1 LVLLESGKM
10 PLDSESRWRLVRKEK
25 AKKVEAQASVED
37 IKLRP
42 VTEADMKQIAEIYNY
57 YVVNSVVTFDI
68 EPTTESTWLEK
79 FEYLNSLELPF
90 IVAESASG
98 TIFGFA
104 YVAPWRQK
112 AAYRRTVEDTIYLR
126 PAAIGKRI
134 GTKLLA
140 ELIEKSRASGVREIV
155 AVISDKGA
163 DPSIALHEAFGF
175 KKQGHLAKVGFK
187 FNRWLGTVLLQ
198 KSL

>member
-1 LVLLESGKM
+1 M
-10 PLDSESRWRLVRKEK
+10 PLDSESRWRLVRKLK
-25 AKKVEAQASVED
+25 SREAEASPTALD
-37 IKLRP
+37 TLTLRP
-42 VTEADMKQIAEIYNY
+42 ATLSDIAQIADIYNY

-68 EPTTESTWLEK
+68 EQTTKIYWQEK
-79 FEYLNSLELPF
+79 LDYLQNLGLPF
-90 IVAESASG
+90 IVAESSSG

-126 PAAIGKRI
+126 PAAIGKKI

-140 ELIEKSRASGVREIV
+140 ELIDLSRNAGVREIV
-155 AVISDKGA
+155 AVISDRGA
-163 DPSIALHEAFGF
+163 DPSIALHESFGF
-175 KKQGHLAKVGFK
+175 KRQGHLAKVGFK
-187 FNRWLGTVLLQ
+187 FNRWLGTILLQ

>member
-1 LVLLESGKM
+1 M
-10 PLDSESRWRLVRKEK
+10 PLDSESRWRLVRKER

-79 FEYLNSLELPF
+79 FEYLNGLELPF

-140 ELIEKSRASGVREIV
+140 ELIEKSRAAGVREIV

>member
-1 LVLLESGKM
+1 LLGSEIV
-10 PLDSESRWRLVRKEK
+10 PLDSESRWRLVRKLK
-25 AKKVEAQASVED
+25 AREAEVDPSVED
-37 IKLRP
+37 ITLRSA
-42 VTEADMKQIAEIYNY
+42 TAEDMKQISEIYNY
-57 YVVNSVVTFDI
+57 YVTNSVVTFDI
-68 EPTTESTWLEK
+68 EATTEQTWTEK
-79 FEYLNSLELPF
+79 LEYLEGLELPF
-90 IVAESASG
+90 IVAQSASG

-134 GTKLLA
+134 GTRLLT
-140 ELIEKSRASGVREIV
+140 ELIERSRTAGVKEIV

-175 KKQGHLAKVGFK
+175 KRQGHLAKVGFK

>member
-1 LVLLESGKM
+1 V
-10 PLDSESRWRLVRKEK
+10 PLDSESRWRLVRKLR
-25 AKKVEAQASVED
+25 AREAEVDPSVEH
-37 IKLRP
+37 ITLRS
-42 VTEADMKQIAEIYNY
+42 AKADDMKQIAEIYNY
-57 YVVNSVVTFDI
+57 YVTNSVVTFDI
-68 EPTTESTWLEK
+68 EATTEATWTEK
-79 FEYLNSLELPF
+79 LEYLEGLELPF
-90 IVAESASG
+90 IVAQSASG

-134 GTKLLA
+134 GTRLLT
-140 ELIEKSRASGVREIV
+140 ELIERSRAAGVKEIV

-175 KKQGHLAKVGFK
+175 KRQGHLAKVGFK

>member
-1 LVLLESGKM
+1 M
-10 PLDSESRWRLVRKEK
+10 PLDSESRWRLVRKLR
-25 AKKVEAQASVED
+25 AREAEVDPSIED
-37 IKLRP
+37 ITLRS
-42 VTEADMKQIAEIYNY
+42 AKADDMKQIAEIYNY
-57 YVVNSVVTFDI
+57 YVTNSVVTFDI
-68 EPTTESTWLEK
+68 EATTEATWTEK
-79 FEYLNSLELPF
+79 LEYLEGLELPF
-90 IVAESASG
+90 IVAQSASG

-134 GTKLLA
+134 GTRLLT
-140 ELIEKSRASGVREIV
+140 ELIERSRAAGVKEIV

-175 KKQGHLAKVGFK
+175 KRQGHLAKVGFK